1 MKTRRGGFTLVELLV
16 VIAIIGV
23 LVALLLPA
31 VQAAREAARRS
42 QCQNNLKQIGLGLH
56 NHHDIYG
63 VFPTGG
69 RDYYSA
75 RTFANGNPEVINRQ
89 DWGWLYQLLPFI
101 EQQNQWE
108 VAADAAVQSALIK
121 TYFCPSRRPA
131 TLLGGSRGVNDY
143 AGNAGT
149 YTSTGYAWGDGY
161 NGVVVRNTQPTVG
174 FAHITDGTSNV
185 VFVGEKRL
193 DRYAMGT
200 FQCDDNEGYA
210 SGWDWDIIRWGNDP
224 PQPDRRGF
232 DQCEV
237 LFGGLHPAG
246 VNFALCDGSVRHV
259 SFQIDQTTFQRAC
272 IRNDGQPLPNGNL

>member
-63 VFPTGG
+63 AFPTGG

-75 RTFANGNPEVINRQ
+75 RTFSNGKPEVTNRQ

-108 VAADAAVQSALIK
+108 VATDATVQAALIK

-143 AGNAGT
+143 AGNGGT

-161 NGVVVRNTQPTVG
+161 NGVVVRNTQPVVG
-174 FAHITDGTSNV
+174 FAQITDGTSNV

-200 FQCDDNEGYA
+200 YQCDDNEGYA

-237 LFGGLHPAG
+237 LFGGLHPGG

-259 SFQIDQTTFQRAC
+259 SFTVDKTVFQRAC
-272 IRNDGQPLPNGNL
+272 MRDDGQPLPGNL